1 LWWPQSPYDENYNL
15 QTADGQDDG
24 RIVILHI
31 MLNMNPANKNKA
43 FQKIVSLHDCQVS
56 DK

>member
-1 LWWPQSPYDENYNL
+1 MVK
-15 QTADGQDDG
+15 TQDDG
-24 RIVILHI
+24 QVVILHI